1 MPKASARDRLR
12 FFVAVLAVAAMHMCL
27 LWYFG
32 GDLLLT
38 AVPVDGL
45 DYETHLSQTWRVIE
59 GLDGWGKTWVY
70 DPRHLAGF
78 PTGTIFDAD
87 NKGWTLF
94 TYGLY
99 RLGVEKE
106 LAFNLFTFTAHVGG
120 PIVVYVAARL
130 FRVGPWASLAAAGF
144 SSLLWWFDSWMHWC
158 WYVGMTAYDFATYTW
173 LIPLAL
179 FWRWCEER
187 RWWQILA
194 VGLLLGALHILHPY
208 TFFMLVVPM
217 AAMYLRT
224 ARSLG
229 ASGHVAV
236 AGVVVFT
243 IAVNLW
249 WLTIAFEFFPYVLD
263 SSLFGHT
270 MLRTLPFDLLGLLAD
285 PGVTG
290 VIATRATFRFVAVV
304 AGAVMV
310 VRWWRRG
317 DPRALPI
324 GSAMIALFA
333 MAYLGGVTPLSN
345 VQPYRH
351 VGPLMYVAL
360 IPAAALVEHLVVTHR
375 IRRWPRSARRAAAL
389 LTVPMILLMGRDA
402 LYFTERSLPKP
413 APLPNGERTAFGP
426 LGSVSAADYKHAR
439 WSRDDLAQWVRDNDD
454 GQGRILVEGWAWG
467 EQLTWKTDGQILGG
481 FVWRNLEHSWANLFR
496 LRPQGIMPPDE
507 FERYLQDW
515 GVRWV
520 IASTPRAL
528 TPWWDVNP
536 NLQLHTVLPPFRI
549 YRVKPR
555 TSLFLQNHGTVHA
568 RTNVIDVRGTDPN
581 EDVVL
586 RYHWLSTLGCEP
598 DCTVVR
604 HEVRQTRVGFLR
616 IPAPHP
622 ADFAIVN
629 TYERRGPGP
638 S

>member
-1 MPKASARDRLR
+1 MRDRLR
-12 FFVAVLAVAAMHMCL
+12 FVVAVLAVAALHIGL
-27 LWYFG
+27 LRYFG
-32 GDLLLT
+32 GDLLLDSN
-38 AVPVDGL
+38 PVDGL
-45 DYETHLSQTWRVIE
+45 DYETHLTQTWRVIE

-78 PTGTIFDAD
+78 PAGTIFDAD

-94 TYGLY
+94 TYALH
-99 RLGVEKE
+99 RVGVPKE
-106 LAFNLFTFTAHVGG
+106 LGFNMFVLLAHLAG
-120 PIVVYVAARL
+120 PVVVYVACRM

-158 WYVGMTAYDFATYTW
+158 WYVGMTAYDFATYLW

-187 RWWQILA
+187 RLWQA
-194 VGLLLGALHILHPY
+194 VTVGVLLGALHIVHPY

-217 AAMYLRT
+217 AAMYLRDV
-224 ARSLG
+224 RRMSL
-229 ASGHVAV
+229 ADHAAV
-236 AGVVVFT
+236 AGIVVCT
-243 IAVNLW
+243 IAMNLW

-270 MLRTLPFDLLGLLAD
+270 MLRTLPFDLFGLLAD

-290 VIATRATFRFVAVV
+290 VVATRATYRFVAVV
-304 AGAVMV
+304 AGAAMV
-310 VRWWRRG
+310 IRWWRRA
-317 DPRALPI
+317 DTRALPI
-324 GSAMIALFA
+324 GSAMIALFL
-333 MAYLGGVTPLSN
+333 MAYLSGFTPLAN

-360 IPAAALVEHLVVTHR
+360 IPAAALLEDAVVSHR
-375 IRRWPRSARRAAAL
+375 IRRWPRSARRTAAVM
-389 LTVPMILLMGRDA
+389 TVPLILLMGRDA

-413 APLPNGERTAFGP
+413 AALPNGERTAFGA
-426 LGSVSAADYKHAR
+426 LGTLSPAEYRHAH
-439 WSRDDLAQWVRDNDD
+439 WSRDDLAQWVTDHDD

-467 EQLTWKTDGQILGG
+467 EQLAWKTDGQILGG
-481 FVWRNLEHSWANLFR
+481 FVWRNLEHSWSNLFR
-496 LRPQGIMPPDE
+496 VRPQGILPPDE

-520 IASTPRAL
+520 IISSPKAL
-528 TPWWDVNP
+528 TPWWDLNP
-536 NLQLHTVLPPFRI
+536 HLQLFEILPPFRI
-549 YRVKPR
+549 YRVKPA
-555 TSLFLQNHGTVHA
+555 TSLFLQNQGTVHA
-568 RTNVIDVRGTDPN
+568 RTNVIEVEGTDPN

-586 RYHWLSTLGCEP
+586 RYHWLATFGCEP
-598 DCTVVR
+598 DCTAVR
-604 HEVRQTRVGFLR
+604 QAVRQTKVGFVR
-616 IPAPHP
+616 VPAPHP

-629 TYERRGPGP
+629 TYERHGPGP